1 MLQRYMH
8 KEHLYPCQPAKDRV
22 MMIGVAQAVAHYSV
36 SLDGALFDDGLSII
50 FTATIGG

>member
-8 KEHLYPCQPAKDRV
+8 KVHLYPCQPARV
-22 MMIGVAQAVAHYSV
+22 SDDDHRCSCSG
-36 SLDGALFDDGLSII
+36 SLQCLTDGALFDDGLSII